1 MKNKNENNEANE
13 PVVQYNRPLNFD
25 DVWKMFKETGEQM
38 KETDRRMSETDRQ
51 MKETD
56 RRMKKLQDLFTTQWG
71 KLIESLV
78 EGDLTKLL
86 NERGIQ
92 VQRTLQNVDGKYGDI
107 DYEFDIIAVNGN
119 EIVIVEVKTT
129 LRTDDVLHFLSK
141 LEHAKTWM
149 TEYKN
154 HTVIGA
160 MACLVEQSGSM
171 KMAMKHGLLA
181 IKATGGSAS
190 IINKPGFE
198 PRKW

>member
-25 DVWKMFKETGEQM
+25 DVWKMFQETG
-38 KETDRRMSETDRQ
+38 KQ

-56 RRMKKLQDLFTTQWG
+56 RRMKQLQNLFTTQWG
-71 KLIESLV
+71 KLVESLV
-78 EGDLTKLL
+78 EGDLAKML

-129 LRTDDVLHFLSK
+129 LRTDDVIHFLSK

-160 MACLVEQSGSM
+160 VACLVEQSGSM

-181 IKATGGSAS
+181 IKATGGSAA
-190 IINKPGFE
+190 IVNKPGFE

>member
-1 MKNKNENNEANE
+1 MKNKNENIEANE
-13 PVVQYNRPLNFD
+13 PAVQYSRPLNFD
-25 DVWKMFKETGEQM
+25 DVWKMFQETGEQM
-38 KETDRRMSETDRQ
+38 KDTDLR

-78 EGDLTKLL
+78 EGDLVKLL
-86 NERGIQ
+86 NQRGIQ
-92 VQRTLQNVDGKYGDI
+92 VQRTTQNVDGKYGDV
-107 DYEFDIIAVNGN
+107 DYEFDIIAVNGD

-129 LRTDDVLHFLSK
+129 LRTDDVIHFLSK

-154 HTVIGA
+154 HKIIGA

-190 IINKPGFE
+190 IVNRPGFE
-198 PRKW
+198 PKKW

>member
-25 DVWKMFKETGEQM
+25 DVWKMFQETREQM
-38 KETDRRMSETDRQ
+38 KDTDLR

-56 RRMKKLQDLFTTQWG
+56 RRMKQLQNLFTTQWG

-78 EGDLTKLL
+78 EGDLTKML

-129 LRTDDVLHFLSK
+129 LRTDDVIHFLSK

-154 HTVIGA
+154 HTIIGA

-190 IINKPGFE
+190 IVNKPGFD